1 MSALLIGELAK
12 RTRLTPATIRYYET
26 LGLLSQPA
34 RSDAGYRR
42 YSESTLEEIGFIK
55 KAQGLGFTL
64 DEVREI
70 LGLSR
75 RGQTP
80 CAHVLELSKR
90 HLHAVEERI
99 AQFIHFRDQ
108 LKADIKHWEKQKQT
122 YCKGVCQWIA
132 SAPVRTPPPGL
143 HTNNPAPARRA
154 PRARPRP

>member
-12 RTRLTPATIRYYET
+12 RTGLTPATIRYYES

-64 DEVREI
+64 DEVHEI

-75 RGQTP
+75 RGEAP

-90 HLHAVEERI
+90 HLQAVEERI
-99 AQFIHFRDQ
+99 AQFMRFRDE
-108 LKADIKHWEKQKQT
+108 LEADIKHWEKQKPT
-122 YCKGVCQWIA
+122 YCKGVCQMIA
-132 SAPVRTPPPGL
+132 SAPERTPPPGL
-143 HTNNPAPARRA
+143 RTNGPAPARTTRRA
-154 PRARPRP
+154 ARV